1 VGGNVRLLGG
11 VEDFRTFYNMIN
23 NKVYTLESVAAGA
36 PKAYSFTDFN
46 PESVT
51 SYEVGYKGLAVQ
63 KKLLIDIYGYYG
75 QYTNFLTRRL
85 VAQSKT
91 GNPADL
97 GNPNARSIYSLPVN
111 AEGKVNTFGF
121 GIGLDYRLPKNF
133 QVSTNLSS
141 DELQDLPAGQVS
153 FFNSPKYRFNASLA
167 NNGFGPSKR
176 LGFNVAYR
184 WQDTYFY
191 QGDFASGQ
199 VPEIQTVDAQ
209 ISLKLPK
216 TKSILKLGANNLLNQ
231 YYVNAIGNAQVG
243 GLYYVSYGFNVY

>member
-1 VGGNVRLLGG
+1 
-11 VEDFRTFYNMIN
+11 
-23 NKVYTLESVAAGA
+23 
-36 PKAYSFTDFN
+36 
-46 PESVT
+46 
-51 SYEVGYKGLAVQ
+51 
-63 KKLLIDIYGYYG
+63 
-75 QYTNFLTRRL
+75 
-85 VAQSKT
+85 
-91 GNPADL
+91 
-97 GNPNARSIYSLPVN
+97 
-111 AEGKVNTFGF
+111 
-121 GIGLDYRLPKNF
+121 
-133 QVSTNLSS
+133 
-141 DELQDLPAGQVS
+141 
-153 FFNSPKYRFNASLA
+153 LA

-199 VPEIQTVDAQ
+199 VPAIQTVDAQ